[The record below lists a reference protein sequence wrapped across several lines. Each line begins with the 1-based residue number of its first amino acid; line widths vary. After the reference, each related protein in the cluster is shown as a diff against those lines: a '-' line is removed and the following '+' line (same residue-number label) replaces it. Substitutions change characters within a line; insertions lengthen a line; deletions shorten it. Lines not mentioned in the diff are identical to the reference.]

1 MHLSVLSEHYTGS
14 VKQILKQY
22 TNNVSVYCH
31 QQDTRRLLRGVWLIG
46 NAFWLWPVLLSV
58 TAGNKLF
65 GDTCQMY
72 VWRLCIYFFVWKLYS
87 NAWKFVGPSSENSTD
102 FVTYELPV
110 CPMCR
115 LWEVRSLTTKAR
127 RAEGDNYT
135 TLLLKAT
142 CHDSWILV
150 LSRFAYS
157 ICPAQRYAE

>member
-1 MHLSVLSEHYTGS
+1 MENKFVSVVPEIRMHLSVLSEHYTGS

-72 VWRLCIYFFVWKLYS
+72 V
-87 NAWKFVGPSSENSTD
+87 
-102 FVTYELPV
+102 
-110 CPMCR
+110 
-115 LWEVRSLTTKAR
+115 
-127 RAEGDNYT
+127 
-135 TLLLKAT
+135 
-142 CHDSWILV
+142 
-150 LSRFAYS
+150 
-157 ICPAQRYAE
+157 